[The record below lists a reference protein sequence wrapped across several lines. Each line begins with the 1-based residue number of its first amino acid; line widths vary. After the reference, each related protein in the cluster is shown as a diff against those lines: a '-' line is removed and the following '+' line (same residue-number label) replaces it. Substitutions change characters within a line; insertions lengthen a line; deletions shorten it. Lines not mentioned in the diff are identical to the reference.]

1 MISLLFP
8 FDVLKDERQIKY
20 TFNKIIIMKFES
32 NTPFDNYP
40 AMVFGTFEN

>member
-20 TFNKIIIMKFES
+20 TFNEIIIMKFES
-32 NTPFDNYP
+32 NTPFDIIQ
-40 AMVFGTFEN
+40 F